1 MTDIWAP
8 ELHVVNNTW
17 YVYFAADTPPKGNPT
32 HRMYV
37 LQGPASSVDPM
48 AATSTFNLVG
58 QVANLPN
65 QWQIDGT
72 VFTLNHVLYFVYS
85 GWPLNDSSGL
95 TQELFIAKMDDPVT
109 ADPNTTPAMIST
121 PTYAWEKYTDPGPG
135 GAVHAINEGPAWLQ
149 LDSFQGIVF
158 SAGASWTSDYQLGL
172 LQYVGGDPMQ
182 NSSWKKYPQQFLC
195 NNPDGQGPY
204 GPGHC
209 SYTPSVLI
217 TDCSSFVLSP
227 DNSQVW
233 VIFHATPNSGDGWN
247 NRKGRCQLVMD
258 KSGMPFSNLYPL
270 PPTTV
275 LPAARLFLQFNR
287 SRFNRS

>member
-1 MTDIWAP
+1 MSEQIANQDLPDPSITRFGDKYLLTFTTGNKVVLWSSPFLQDFHETNPTTIQRVLWYSSCCIGVDGRQPSGNIQMTDLWAP
-8 ELHVVNNTW
+8 ELHIVNNTW

-37 LQGPASSVDPM
+37 LQGPASTIDPM

-58 QVANLPN
+58 QIANLPN

-72 VFTLNHVLYFVYS
+72 VFTFNQVLYLVYS

-95 TQELFIAKMDDPVT
+95 TQELFIAKMIDPVT
-109 ADPNTTPAMIST
+109 AEPATTPAMIST
-121 PTYAWEKYTDPGPG
+121 PTYTWEKYTDPGPG

-158 SAGASWTSDYQLGL
+158 SAGASWTSDYQLGV
-172 LQYVGGDPMQ
+172 LQYLGGDPMQ
-182 NSSWKKYPQQFLC
+182 ISSWRKFPQQFLC

-209 SYTPSVLI
+209 SYTPYI
-217 TDCSSFVLSP
+217 CID
-227 DNSQVW
+227 
-233 VIFHATPNSGDGWN
+233 
-247 NRKGRCQLVMD
+247 
-258 KSGMPFSNLYPL
+258 Y
-270 PPTTV
+270 
-275 LPAARLFLQFNR
+275 
-287 SRFNRS
+287 